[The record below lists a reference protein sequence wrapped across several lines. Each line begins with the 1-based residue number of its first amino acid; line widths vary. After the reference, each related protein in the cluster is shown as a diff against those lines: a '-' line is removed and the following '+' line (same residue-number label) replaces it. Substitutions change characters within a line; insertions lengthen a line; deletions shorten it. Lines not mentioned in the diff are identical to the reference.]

1 MQCPRCGLINPES
14 ASHCDCGYDFAET
27 AQFQTRLELH
37 FDEPDEGCVHFES
50 TAPGAEEIFAELLT
64 FCSLA
69 VRQLVI
75 LGPGSD
81 SAQGF
86 ARFLSSVDME
96 SVELL
101 PRLQEPEGFPKLVD
115 CIGAEGRKRFVLN
128 INCGKTEFTFNM
140 SAEGFES
147 PTRDAVV
154 YAPNSVFLFLK
165 HLATRRQNDK
175 SYLRRLAR
183 AAAACGEVCLSGQ
196 LGMKSQLMLTFSC
209 ASMAKNLP
217 EVSGSHQEEFDRC
230 LDAAK
235 EGDLQAQVALGQFY
249 GANGRYDEAI
259 GWYRKA
265 ADQGDPAGQRLMG
278 DLYRE
283 GVGVERDPAKA
294 HGCYV
299 KAAEQGEP
307 LAQVTLGVMY
317 IQGEG
322 VARDPKMA
330 AHWWT
335 KAAEQ
340 GMLEA
345 QLHLGHLYKE
355 GDGVTQD
362 SHEALKWFKK
372 AAALESPQA
381 QNALAIL
388 YREGKGAE
396 EDSAEAVEL
405 FKKAADQGY
414 AYAQYNLGEC
424 YEKGDV
430 LSQDLAE
437 AFKWYYRAA
446 QNGLMESQF
455 RVAMIYEVSGKIDE
469 AKHWYVKA
477 ANQGHEESAE
487 RMKELP

>member
-1 MQCPRCGLINPES
+1 MQCPICGLIKPES
-14 ASHCDCGYDFAET
+14 ASHCVCGYAFAET
-27 AQFQTRLELH
+27 AQFQTRLELR
-37 FDEPDEGCVHFES
+37 FNEPDEGCVRFES
-50 TAPGAEEIFAELLT
+50 TATGADETFAELLT

-81 SAQGF
+81 PAQSFAGF
-86 ARFLSSVDME
+86 LGSVDVE
-96 SVELL
+96 SLEIL
-101 PRLQEPEGFPKLVD
+101 PRLQKLEGFPRLVD
-115 CIGAEGRKRFVLN
+115 CTGAEGQERFVLN
-128 INCGKTEFTFNM
+128 LNCGGTEFTFNM

-147 PTRDAVV
+147 PARDADV
-154 YAPNSVFLFLK
+154 YAPNSVLLFLK
-165 HLATRRQNDK
+165 HLATRHQHDK
-175 SYLRRLAR
+175 SYLRRLAS

-196 LGMKSQLMLTFSC
+196 LGMKSQSMLTFSC
-209 ASMAKNLP
+209 AIQAKNLP

-294 HGCYV
+294 HDCYV
-299 KAAEQGEP
+299 KAAEQDEP
-307 LAQVTLGVMY
+307 WAQVTLGEMY

-322 VARDPKMA
+322 VEKDPKMA

-381 QNALAIL
+381 QNAIAIL
-388 YREGKGAE
+388 YREGTGAD
-396 EDSAEAVEL
+396 EDRDEAVEL

-430 LSQDLAE
+430 LPQDLAE

-446 QNGLMESQF
+446 QNGLIEAQF
-455 RVAMIYEVSGKIDE
+455 KVAMIYEVSGRIDE
-469 AKHWYVKA
+469 AKHWYMKA